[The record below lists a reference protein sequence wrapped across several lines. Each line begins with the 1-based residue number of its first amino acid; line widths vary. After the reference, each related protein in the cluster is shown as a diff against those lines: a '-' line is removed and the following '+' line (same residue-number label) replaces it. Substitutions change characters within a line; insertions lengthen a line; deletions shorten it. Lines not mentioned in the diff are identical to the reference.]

1 MPRLRCRRMTEQ
13 IDTDMLK
20 LLLSEVVYDILKDV
34 ELIGMT
40 FSESRQDKIARIQR
54 YIEKANLNGE

>member
-1 MPRLRCRRMTEQ
+1 MTEQ
-13 IDTDMLK
+13 IDIDMLK

-40 FSESRQDKIARIQR
+40 FSEPREEKIQRIQR

>member
-1 MPRLRCRRMTEQ
+1 MTEQ
-13 IDTDMLK
+13 INTDMLK

-40 FSESRQDKIARIQR
+40 FSESREDKIARIQC
-54 YIEKANLNGE
+54 YIEKSDLNGE